1 MDEQMISAIVS
12 LVYYVLQVIGDW
24 MLFKKAGK
32 KGWHSIIPILNI
44 YDEYDICWK
53 GSKGIFFLFLNVVL
67 GVGLAVQEAPFL
79 IAALIAGVWVLL
91 LQIRQSFKLA
101 RSFGH
106 GFGFGLFLLI
116 FDRLGRIILGLGKS
130 QYVGKDN

>member
-1 MDEQMISAIVS
+1 M
-12 LVYYVLQVIGDW
+12 
-24 MLFKKAGK
+24 
-32 KGWHSIIPILNI
+32 
-44 YDEYDICWK
+44 
-53 GSKGIFFLFLNVVL
+53 VL

>member
-1 MDEQMISAIVS
+1 MNEEMIGAILS
-12 LVYYVLQVIGDW
+12 LVWYILAAIGDW

-32 KGWHSIIPILNI
+32 KGWHSIVPILNI

-53 GSKGIFFLFLNVVL
+53 GSKGIFYLFLNLVM
-67 GVGLAVQEAPFL
+67 GVGIAVQEAPFL
-79 IAALIAGVWVLL
+79 IAALIAGVWALTLL
-91 LQIRQSFKLA
+91 IRQSFKLS

-106 GFGFGLFLLI
+106 GAGFGIFLLL

-130 QYVGKDN
+130 KYVGKNH

>member
-1 MDEQMISAIVS
+1 MDEQMIAAIAS

-32 KGWHSIIPILNI
+32 KGWHSIVPILNI

-67 GVGLAVQEAPFL
+67 SVGLAVQEPPFL
-79 IAALIAGVWVLL
+79 IAALIAAVGALL
-91 LQIRQSFKLA
+91 LEIRQSFKLA

-106 GFGFGLFLLI
+106 GFGYGLFLLI